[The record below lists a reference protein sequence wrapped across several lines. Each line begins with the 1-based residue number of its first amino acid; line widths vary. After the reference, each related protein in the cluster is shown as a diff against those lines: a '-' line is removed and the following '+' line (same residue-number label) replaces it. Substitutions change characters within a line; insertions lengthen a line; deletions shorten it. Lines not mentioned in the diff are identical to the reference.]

1 MESIQAEFFYRNP
14 LEDGEEKPAFG
25 LKEEDPN
32 RPKHT
37 AYNKT
42 VKNARGTQH
51 SLAESGFKLINH
63 QSTIQDF
70 YDDQQITSVY
80 YKEMHDVVK
89 EETGADEVI
98 IFSHIARNEEEAA
111 LGKRKGAHRL
121 VHNDF
126 TPSFEENH
134 LSFLQESEDKPK
146 RITVYN
152 LWRRF
157 DKDGIDAPFALC
169 DSRSVSEKELI
180 PTDLFDYVKADE
192 GSPGAGV
199 NIEIYQSSFSEGHE
213 WNYYP
218 KMNRDEVVMFKTF
231 DSVENPFLPTLH
243 SAFDDV
249 SSKGMEVTPRE
260 SIEVRAI
267 CFFNEV

>member
-1 MESIQAEFFYRNP
+1 MISLQVLKKITYLFY
-14 LEDGEEKPAFG
+14 
-25 LKEEDPN
+25 
-32 RPKHT
+32 
-37 AYNKT
+37 
-42 VKNARGTQH
+42 
-51 SLAESGFKLINH
+51 
-63 QSTIQDF
+63 
-70 YDDQQITSVY
+70 
-80 YKEMHDVVK
+80 
-89 EETGADEVI
+89 
-98 IFSHIARNEEEAA
+98 
-111 LGKRKGAHRL
+111 
-121 VHNDF
+121 
-126 TPSFEENH
+126 
-134 LSFLQESEDKPK
+134 QESEDKPE

-249 SSKGMEVTPRE
+249 SLKAKKSLPE
-260 SIEVRAI
+260 RA
-267 CFFNEV
+267 